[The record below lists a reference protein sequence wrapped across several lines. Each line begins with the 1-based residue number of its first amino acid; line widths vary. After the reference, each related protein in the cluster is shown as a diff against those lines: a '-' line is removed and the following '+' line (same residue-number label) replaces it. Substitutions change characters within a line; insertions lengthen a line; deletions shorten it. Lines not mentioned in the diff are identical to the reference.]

1 MNQRECF
8 LGTTNKAGRDNLTNI
23 EITAI
28 SFISTN
34 HLVTR
39 QELIAHLNSI
49 YNDSLNDD
57 NCQNVILSLAEK
69 GFLRYQT

>member
-1 MNQRECF
+1 MSQKGCF
-8 LGTTNKAGRDNLTNI
+8 FGTTNKAGRDNLTDI
-23 EITAI
+23 QITAI

-39 QELIAHLNSI
+39 QELIAHLNST

-57 NCQNVILSLAEK
+57 DCQNVILSLAET
-69 GFLRYQT
+69 GF